1 VLYWD
6 TYRLRLARIYVPPM
20 HAHRHTYQYVVQY
33 TETFRSCIY
42 VPTLLMQ
49 AIKSQLSYPELLT
62 QSVYPRM
69 TAHQASHAYLRQI
82 TDIDFPRLLIL
93 LYELGG
99 IHGKWLWDGDEISH
113 SWN

>member
-1 VLYWD
+1 V
-6 TYRLRLARIYVPPM
+6 
-20 HAHRHTYQYVVQY
+20 HY
-33 TETFRSCIY
+33 TEIFRSCVC

>member
-1 VLYWD
+1 
-6 TYRLRLARIYVPPM
+6 VPPN
-20 HAHRHTYQYVVQY
+20 HAQCHIYQYVVQY
-33 TETFRSCIY
+33 TAIFRYQYVAQYTEIFRSFIC
-42 VPTLLMQ
+42 VPTLLLQ